1 MSVTMQSALYVPK
14 AQLEEWFARAK
25 AGAQVIYARGP
36 MLDPR
41 HDVPRLVRDWIATGE
56 VNPKQRRDESGQG
69 FVYWVERCRPVM
81 REGESGGR
89 VAVGDDFRETADGKI
104 FLTLV
109 RAANLGMPCPSNAQL
124 AEVAGLR
131 EPDQARYLVK
141 KLAEAGRIEVKLS
154 GAGRSFRRVRIVES
168 GRWTADEGV
177 SA

>member
-1 MSVTMQSALYVPK
+1 MSTTVQSALYVPK

-25 AGAQVIYARGP
+25 AGDKAIYARGA

-41 HDVPRLVRDWIATGE
+41 HDVPRLVRDWQATGE
-56 VNPKQRRDESGQG
+56 VNPCQGRDESGSG
-69 FVYWVERCRPVM
+69 FVYWVQRCRPVM
-81 REGESGGR
+81 RDGDAGGR

-131 EPDQARYLVK
+131 DADAARYRLK
-141 KLAEAGRIEVKLS
+141 LLAEAGRIEVKLS
-154 GAGRSFRRVRIVES
+154 GAGRNFRRVRIVES

-177 SA
+177 GA